1 MNRLQIKASYCLR
14 STRKLAEM
22 SLPREH
28 PFLKMNGLGNEIAVL
43 DLRGSPDR
51 VNGEAARQAAEGP
64 ASFDQLMVLYDPRM
78 AGTDAFVAIF
88 NRDGSE
94 AAACGNGARCVAYAL
109 LRGGNRDR
117 LHLETMAGL
126 LSCERHGPLSFSVD
140 MGKPRLRWDEIP
152 LRERFVDT
160 RTIELQIGPIDAPV
174 LHSPSVVNMG
184 NPHAIFWVARGA
196 DFDLERIGPMLEN
209 HPIFPNRANISL
221 AEVRSRDHL
230 RVRVWER
237 GAGLTKACG
246 SAACAA
252 LVAAVR
258 KDYCERAATVSL
270 PGGDLRVEWRQSD
283 DHVILTGPVEL
294 EFEGTLNLAPSVRVL
309 T

>member
-1 MNRLQIKASYCLR
+1 MGNEQSKASYCVR
-14 STRKLAEM
+14 STRKLSEM
-22 SLPREH
+22 SAPLEH
-28 PFLKMNGLGNEIAVL
+28 PFVKMNGLGNEITVL

-51 VNGEAARQAAEGP
+51 VNGEAARIVAQGP
-64 ASFDQLMVLYDPRM
+64 ASFDQLMVLYDPRI
-78 AGTDAFVAIF
+78 AGTDAFVVIF

-109 LRGGNRDR
+109 LRDGHRNR
-117 LHLETMAGL
+117 LNLETTAGM

-140 MGKPRLRWDEIP
+140 MGKPRLRWNEIP
-152 LRERFVDT
+152 LRERFADT

-196 DFDLERIGPMLEN
+196 QLDLGRIGPMLEN
-209 HPIFPNRANISL
+209 HPIFPDRANISL
-221 AEVRSRDHL
+221 AEVLSRRHL
-230 RVRVWER
+230 QMRVWER

-258 KDYCERAATVSL
+258 KDYCDRAATVSL
-270 PGGDLRVEWRQSD
+270 PGGDLHVEWREND

-294 EFEGTLNLAPSVRVL
+294 EFEGTLNLAQSACVL
-309 T
+309 I